1 MILFYS
7 ELESSKRYDQIMIL
21 DIISDSFIKEH
32 TEYFFFKL
40 ILIVYHPEMYKKIN
54 MVIHLLGNNKPKYY
68 LLSAIVTFNNLYN
81 EIKTSKEKLYIDM
94 LNLYKKYINTGDIE
108 PIKLKLYKNTNIVD
122 IFQYFERELIWYN
135 TFRTNNNSSINKQN
149 V

>member
-1 MILFYS
+1 MILLYS
-7 ELESSKRYDQIMIL
+7 ELESTKIYDQIMIL

-32 TEYFFFKL
+32 TEYFFKL

-68 LLSAIVTFNNLYN
+68 LLSAIVIFNNLYK

-108 PIKLKLYKNTNIVD
+108 PIKLKLYKNNNIVD
-122 IFQYFERELIWYN
+122 IFAIF
-135 TFRTNNNSSINKQN
+135 
-149 V
+149 